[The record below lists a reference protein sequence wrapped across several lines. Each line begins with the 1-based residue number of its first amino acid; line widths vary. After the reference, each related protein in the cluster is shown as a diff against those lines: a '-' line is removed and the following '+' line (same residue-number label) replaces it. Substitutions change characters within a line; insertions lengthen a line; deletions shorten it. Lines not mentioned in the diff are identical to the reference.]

1 MMATL
6 SVISQK
12 LNIYTPQNI
21 TVSQGNLIV
30 PLLDGQLLR
39 VTPKGESSAITNFMK
54 DELGVPFGMTTQDK
68 DLIVTV
74 SGYLPQHY
82 LMRVKPDGKVETIAD
97 LSGQSGFYGAPFGV
111 TVFRDEYWVTVSTDV
126 IESTSELIRV
136 SPKGKIQTIA
146 NLTQF
151 KNPFGLVVQ
160 GDSVVVAQS
169 SGHLVRVS
177 EKGEVKAIV
186 DLQEAGFGLPFNVA
200 IWRDQIVATTNA
212 GLVVAVDKVGKV
224 STVADVKAAKY
235 QIPSGIVAF
244 EKDLIVTTNGGFLL
258 RISV

>member
-1 MMATL
+1 MATL
-6 SVISQK
+6 SVIAQK

-21 TVSQGNLIV
+21 AVSQDNLIV

-39 VTPKGESSAITNFMK
+39 VTPQGMSSTIANLLK
-54 DELGVPFGMTTQDK
+54 ADLGVPFGMTAQES
-68 DLIVTV
+68 DLIVTT
-74 SGYLPQHY
+74 SDFLPRHH
-82 LMRVKPDGKVETIAD
+82 LIRVKLDGKVETIAD
-97 LSGQSGFYGAPFGV
+97 LSARSGEYGAPFGV
-111 TVFRDEYWVTVSTDV
+111 VVYQGDYLVTLSTDV
-126 IESTSELIRV
+126 TESTSELLRV
-136 SPKGKIQTIA
+136 SRKGEIKTIA
-146 NLTQF
+146 TLTQY

-169 SGHLVRVS
+169 SGHLVRVN

-186 DLQEAGFGLPFNVA
+186 DLKESGFGLPFNVA

-212 GLVVAVDKVGKV
+212 GLVVAVDQAGKV
-224 STVADVKAAKY
+224 STIADVAKAKY

-258 RISV
+258 RVVV

>member
-21 TVSQGNLIV
+21 TVRQGDLIV

-39 VTPKGESSAITNFMK
+39 VTPQGESSAIANFMK
-54 DELGVPFGMTTQDK
+54 DESGVPFGMTAQGNDV
-68 DLIVTV
+68 IATV
-74 SGYLPQHY
+74 SGFLPQHY

-97 LSGQSGFYGAPFGV
+97 LSRQSGSYGAPFGV

-126 IESTSELIRV
+126 VESTSELVRV
-136 SPKGKIQTIA
+136 SQKGEIRTIA
-146 NLTQF
+146 NLTEF

-177 EKGEVKAIV
+177 EKGDVKAIV

-212 GLVVAVDKVGKV
+212 GLVVAVDQAGKV
-224 STVADVKAAKY
+224 STIADVKTAKY
-235 QIPSGIVAF
+235 QIPSGIVVF